1 MGKNIFSMIFLSLM
15 LTGCS
20 HPKTAAPPVNPQIDQ
35 LRTLVAKGN
44 YEEAINLAKDITA
57 RVPPAPGSDEALF
70 LQGYILAYDRSDFQ
84 GARSPLKQLLDLS
97 PAGNFAP
104 SAQRLLSDCRY
115 WDGNY
120 EKAIKEYKKLLALY
134 GDKGFSGYA
143 QFQIANCL
151 LLNEKVGDA
160 LTAYREL
167 VEKNPTDPLAD
178 SAQLMV
184 ANTYLKLQNLSQAKT
199 ELQKLMSISK
209 NRLVQSA
216 VQKELRQME
225 EEEPFR
231 KGVGVPE

>member
-1 MGKNIFSMIFLSLM
+1 M
-15 LTGCS
+15 
-20 HPKTAAPPVNPQIDQ
+20 
-35 LRTLVAKGN
+35 
-44 YEEAINLAKDITA
+44 
-57 RVPPAPGSDEALF
+57 
-70 LQGYILAYDRSDFQ
+70 
-84 GARSPLKQLLDLS
+84 
-97 PAGNFAP
+97 
-104 SAQRLLSDCRY
+104 SDCRY

-167 VEKNPTDPLAD
+167 VEKSPTDPLAD